1 MRYPGPALM
10 RCLALSASI
19 SLALAL
25 PAASSSAARL
35 LTGSEIHHVELIDLV
50 EELAISGTA
59 QTAQRA
65 SVPSRVAGLV
75 NSVEAKVGDHVSAG
89 TVIAVLD
96 RADLELQLRL
106 QRAAVRSAE
115 VALDLA
121 RADLDRQ
128 SRLKNAGHVA
138 GAALETLQAEVEKLQ
153 ASLETAEVQ
162 LEMAELDLER
172 TSIKAPISGV
182 ITSRALEPG
191 QMIQAG
197 TQLFEI
203 LDLSE
208 LEVEVMLPF
217 AQSSA
222 VSPGMRARL
231 WLPRKQDQEFKAR
244 VTRVA
249 PALTEGSRA
258 ARVFLALDN
267 PEGSLPSGVF
277 LTGVLETLRRDDV
290 LAVPAAAI
298 VWDEAATSVM
308 IVADGKVE
316 RREVEAV
323 TAPGSKAEM
332 IEIHKGLSAGEVI
345 LAAPLTGIAEND
357 PVELRK

>member
-1 MRYPGPALM
+1 
-10 RCLALSASI
+10 
-19 SLALAL
+19 
-25 PAASSSAARL
+25 
-35 LTGSEIHHVELIDLV
+35 
-50 EELAISGTA
+50 
-59 QTAQRA
+59 
-65 SVPSRVAGLV
+65 
-75 NSVEAKVGDHVSAG
+75 
-89 TVIAVLD
+89 
-96 RADLELQLRL
+96 
-106 QRAAVRSAE
+106 
-115 VALDLA
+115 
-121 RADLDRQ
+121 
-128 SRLKNAGHVA
+128 
-138 GAALETLQAEVEKLQ
+138 
-153 ASLETAEVQ
+153 
-162 LEMAELDLER
+162 
-172 TSIKAPISGV
+172 
-182 ITSRALEPG
+182 
-191 QMIQAG
+191 MIQAG
-197 TQLFEI
+197 TQLIEI

-222 VSPGMRARL
+222 VSPGMQARL

-249 PALTEGSRA
+249 PELTEGSRA

-267 PEGSLPSGVF
+267 PKGSLPSGVF

-290 LAVPAAAI
+290 LAVPAAAVI
-298 VWDEAATSVM
+298 RDEAAASVM

-345 LAAPLTGIAEND
+345 LAAPITGIAEND